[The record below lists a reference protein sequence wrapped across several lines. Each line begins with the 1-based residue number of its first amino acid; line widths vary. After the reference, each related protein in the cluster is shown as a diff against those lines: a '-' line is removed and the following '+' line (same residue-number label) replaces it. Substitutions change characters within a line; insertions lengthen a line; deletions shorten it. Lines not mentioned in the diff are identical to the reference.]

1 MKNIVITGAS
11 RGIGRYLFE
20 NLSKE
25 YNVIGLSKNPDQKF
39 NNKIFKCDISKIEE
53 VEKTFDEIKNKYSK
67 IYSLINC
74 AGFLNSGQLVISNT
88 ENIIEMID
96 VNIKGTMFC
105 TKKIIKLMLKN
116 GSGRIINFSSIAS
129 FYPLKGDSVYSA
141 TKGAINVFTKALAK
155 EVEKKNITVNAL
167 APGFVSTDMTSSM
180 TLEQKNKIIDLQ
192 TSKKEVTF
200 LEIFNVTEYLL
211 SDKGKSVS
219 GQVIQ
224 IG

>member
-155 EVEKKNITVNAL
+155 EVEKKI
-167 APGFVSTDMTSSM
+167 
-180 TLEQKNKIIDLQ
+180 LQ
-192 TSKKEVTF
+192 
-200 LEIFNVTEYLL
+200 
-211 SDKGKSVS
+211 
-219 GQVIQ
+219 
-224 IG
+224 